1 MEFCV
6 THSDPPVRTNLLGLS
21 SSQDN
26 PQFKDG
32 TVYRQVRPTSLYLRP
47 EGIRTLP
54 TTHSLSVPESPNA
67 AMIL

>member
-6 THSDPPVRTNLLGLS
+6 SHSDPPVRTNLLGLS

-32 TVYRQVRPTSLYLRP
+32 SVYRQVRPTNGDSKLP
-47 EGIRTLP
+47 EGL
-54 TTHSLSVPESPNA
+54 
-67 AMIL
+67 ILCCLT

>member
-6 THSDPPVRTNLLGLS
+6 THSDPPVRTNLLGLR

-32 TVYRQVRPTSLYLRP
+32 TVYRQVRPTRLDKIKNFRAEVQVNTVDTLRSS
-47 EGIRTLP
+47 GL
-54 TTHSLSVPESPNA
+54 
-67 AMIL
+67 

>member
-32 TVYRQVRPTSLYLRP
+32 TVYRQVRPTCPSGLGQLNLD
-47 EGIRTLP
+47 G
-54 TTHSLSVPESPNA
+54 VA
-67 AMIL
+67 GFGA